1 LKSAL
6 KELRAQELLVLWVGA
21 LCINQKDLLE
31 RGLQVMRMGLVYSRA
46 VEVVVWVGEEADHS
60 AIAMSEIGSIRSKK
74 HPESVD
80 SESTLFG

>member
-1 LKSAL
+1 
-6 KELRAQELLVLWVGA
+6 
-21 LCINQKDLLE
+21 
-31 RGLQVMRMGLVYSRA
+31 MGLVYSRA